1 MVGYVLR
8 KKAKQNN
15 LKGLLYILLG
25 VGAECLIAFLRFEE
39 ITCGIEEGPR
49 SWIAPLSPLIIWA
62 SIFIFYGF
70 ALLKIRRSFAF
81 LSRLT
86 FVIYLVHAGILQVIQ
101 ILSGEH
107 FFNLYD
113 VTGETRF
120 SIPIICMLTFVLS
133 ALFAYFYE
141 KLNINK
147 HMESIVFQ
155 RNKLF

>member
-8 KKAKQNN
+8 KKAKQGNF
-15 LKGLLYILLG
+15 KGLLYILLG
-25 VGAECLIAFLRFEE
+25 VAMECFIVFLRFEE
-39 ITCGIEEGPR
+39 ITSGIEQGSR
-49 SWIAPLSPLIIWA
+49 SWLAPLSPLIMLA

-70 ALLKIRRSFAF
+70 ALLKIRRSFAL
-81 LSRLT
+81 LSGLT

-101 ILSGEH
+101 ILSSEH

-120 SIPIICMLTFVLS
+120 SIPIICMLTFALS

-155 RNKLF
+155 RNKLP